1 MVRQQIANLS
11 NVDSVVGVRVPV
23 TAFRISKFLEAEA
36 CVRIR
41 SRCNSL
47 YVLMLFYTWC
57 RVVYEYSC

>member
-41 SRCNSL
+41 SRSNSL
-47 YVLMLFYTWC
+47 YVLMLFCT
-57 RVVYEYSC
+57 